1 VIKIDSCSL
10 IFVSKL
16 DLWDIVIEIFESIGI
31 LTAVYDEVVKK
42 GKIRGKPDAFIIE
55 KKIKEKVIQII
66 PPPDKMIDFHLGKG
80 ETQTIIEALDERV
93 QALIDDKKALLI
105 GTKLG
110 VQVFNLPIIFL
121 KAYISK
127 KWNETEF
134 DIRIKQWG
142 KITSASMEQIYFL
155 KKIKDVIK
163 NDKFN
168 S

>member
-1 VIKIDSCSL
+1 
-10 IFVSKL
+10 
-16 DLWDIVIEIFESIGI
+16 
-31 LTAVYDEVVKK
+31 
-42 GKIRGKPDAFIIE
+42 
-55 KKIKEKVIQII
+55 
-66 PPPDKMIDFHLGKG
+66 
-80 ETQTIIEALDERV
+80 LDEKV

-105 GTKLG
+105 GSKIG
-110 VQVFNLPIIFL
+110 VQVLNLPLIFL

-127 KWNETEF
+127 KWNDTEF
-134 DIRIKQWG
+134 NKRIKQWG